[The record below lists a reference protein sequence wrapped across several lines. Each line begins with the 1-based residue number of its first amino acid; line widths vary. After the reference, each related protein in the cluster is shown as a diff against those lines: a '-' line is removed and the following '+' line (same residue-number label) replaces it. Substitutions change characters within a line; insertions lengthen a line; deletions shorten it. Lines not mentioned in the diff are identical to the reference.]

1 MLRAKLYD
9 AERQR
14 QDAARAAERRGQ
26 VGSGDRSERIRT
38 YNFPQGRVTD
48 HRINLTLYKLPQVME
63 GEALGRDH
71 RRARHRAPGRAAG
84 RGGQRPLMEAPPP
97 TRTTSI
103 GSARRALAAVFR
115 DAGFE
120 SPELDARVLVGHALR
135 LDQAGLIAAAEREL
149 LAREAQ
155 QIAALAERRLARE
168 SVAAHHRLQGILG
181 PPLQVS
187 HAALV
192 PRPDTETVVEAAL
205 RALDASGSRSRAL
218 HIADLG
224 TGTGC
229 LLLALLSELP
239 RASGIG
245 IDISPAALAIA
256 RENARALGLADR
268 AQFLCGNF
276 TGAIA
281 GRFDLI
287 VSNPP
292 YIATH
297 EFALLSPEVRREP
310 RLALDGG
317 VDGLQPTGQSLPTR
331 RGSWRL
337 AAPSCSRSGLTRP
350 PLSPA
355 CWPGAG

>member
-1 MLRAKLYD
+1 MAAIIGCKEFWGLPLR
-9 AERQR
+9 
-14 QDAARAAERRGQ
+14 
-26 VGSGDRSERIRT
+26 
-38 YNFPQGRVTD
+38 
-48 HRINLTLYKLPQVME
+48 
-63 GEALGRDH
+63 
-71 RRARHRAPGRAAG
+71 
-84 RGGQRPLMEAPPP
+84 
-97 TRTTSI
+97 
-103 GSARRALAAVFR
+103 
-115 DAGFE
+115 
-120 SPELDARVLVGHALR
+120 
-135 LDQAGLIAAAEREL
+135 
-149 LAREAQ
+149 
-155 QIAALAERRLARE
+155 
-168 SVAAHHRLQGILG
+168 
-181 PPLQVS
+181 VS
-187 HAALV
+187 NATLV

-205 RALDASGSRSRAL
+205 GAIDASGSRSRAL
-218 HIADLG
+218 HIADIG

-239 RASGIG
+239 KASGIG

-317 VDGLQPTGQSLPTR
+317 VDGLAAYRAIAADAP
-331 RGSWRL
+331 RL
-337 AAPSCSRSGLTRP
+337 LAPGGAIVLEVGVNQAAPVAGLLARGGLAP
-350 PLSPA
+350 QEPKFDL
-355 CWPGAG
+355 AGVPRAVVAYRQPMR

>member
-1 MLRAKLYD
+1 
-9 AERQR
+9 
-14 QDAARAAERRGQ
+14 
-26 VGSGDRSERIRT
+26 
-38 YNFPQGRVTD
+38 
-48 HRINLTLYKLPQVME
+48 
-63 GEALGRDH
+63 
-71 RRARHRAPGRAAG
+71 
-84 RGGQRPLMEAPPP
+84 MEAPAP

-103 GSARRALAAVFR
+103 GSAGRALAAAFR
-115 DAGFE
+115 DAGLE
-120 SPELDARVLVGHALR
+120 SPELDARVLVGHALG
-135 LDQAGLIAAAEREL
+135 LDQAGLAAAERGL

-168 SVAAHHRLQGILG
+168 SVAAIIGCKEFWGL
-181 PPLQVS
+181 PLRVS
-187 HAALV
+187 NATLV

-205 RALDASGSRSRAL
+205 GAIDASGSRSRAL
-218 HIADLG
+218 HIADIG

-239 RASGIG
+239 KASGIG

-268 AQFLCGNF
+268 VQFLCGNF

-317 VDGLQPTGQSLPTR
+317 VDGLAAYRAIAADAPRVLAPGGAIVLEVGVNQ
-331 RGSWRL
+331 
-337 AAPSCSRSGLTRP
+337 AAPVAGLLARGGLAP
-350 PLSPA
+350 QEPKFDL
-355 CWPGAG
+355 AGLPRAVVAYRQPMR

>member
-1 MLRAKLYD
+1 
-9 AERQR
+9 
-14 QDAARAAERRGQ
+14 
-26 VGSGDRSERIRT
+26 
-38 YNFPQGRVTD
+38 
-48 HRINLTLYKLPQVME
+48 
-63 GEALGRDH
+63 
-71 RRARHRAPGRAAG
+71 
-84 RGGQRPLMEAPPP
+84 MEAPAP

-103 GSARRALAAVFR
+103 GSAGRALAAAFR
-115 DAGFE
+115 DAGLE
-120 SPELDARVLVGHALR
+120 SPELDARVLVGHALG
-135 LDQAGLIAAAEREL
+135 LDQAGLAAAAEREL

-155 QIAALAERRLARE
+155 QIAAFAERRLARE
-168 SVAAHHRLQGILG
+168 SVAAIIGCKEFWGL
-181 PPLQVS
+181 PLRVS
-187 HAALV
+187 NATLV

-205 RALDASGSRSRAL
+205 GAIDASGSRSRAL
-218 HIADLG
+218 HIADIG

-239 RASGIG
+239 KASGIG

-268 AQFLCGNF
+268 VQFLCGNF

-317 VDGLQPTGQSLPTR
+317 VDGLAAYRAIAADAPRVLAPGGAIVLEVGVNQ
-331 RGSWRL
+331 
-337 AAPSCSRSGLTRP
+337 AAPVAGLLARGGLAP
-350 PLSPA
+350 QEPKFDL
-355 CWPGAG
+355 AGLPRAVVAYRQPMR